1 MIQSQVL
8 PIQIRRLVH
17 EDLQAYRTIRLQ
29 SLLEEPI
36 AFGSSH
42 EQESANP
49 LQYFADHLAPD
60 SDRILLGAF
69 QADSLIG
76 IVGLSRETS
85 IKEQHRAF
93 LRAMYVSAAHRGK
106 GIGQLL
112 ISEAIALANA
122 MTGLRQ
128 ITLSVT
134 ASNTAALSLYRSN
147 GFLEYGRLP
156 ESLCVQGRYYD
167 EILMI
172 KARPFMTLH
181 SSKRN

>member
-1 MIQSQVL
+1 MIQSSVYWQAL

-17 EDLQAYRTIRLQ
+17 ADLQAYRTIRLH
-29 SLLEEPI
+29 SLLEEPT
-36 AFGSSH
+36 AFGTSY
-42 EQESANP
+42 EQESAKP
-49 LQYFADHLAPD
+49 LQYFADHLVPD

-69 QADSLIG
+69 QKDTLIG
-76 IVGLSRETS
+76 IVGLTRETG

-93 LRAMYVSAAHRGK
+93 IRSMFVSAAHRGK

-112 ISEAIALANA
+112 ITEAIAIANT

-128 ITLSVT
+128 ITLGVT
-134 ASNTAALSLYRSN
+134 ASNATALSLYQRN

-156 ESLCVQGRYYD
+156 ESLCIQDQYYD

-172 KARPFMTLH
+172 KRCYLARD
-181 SSKRN
+181 

>member
-8 PIQIRRLVH
+8 SMQIRLLVH

-42 EQESANP
+42 EQEAAKP

-69 QADSLIG
+69 QTDTLIG
-76 IVGLSRETS
+76 IVGLTRETG

-93 LRAMYVSAAHRGK
+93 IRSMFVNRAHRGK

-112 ISEAIALANA
+112 IGEAIAIANT
-122 MTGLRQ
+122 MPGLRQ
-128 ITLSVT
+128 ITLGVT
-134 ASNTAALSLYRSN
+134 ASNAAALSLYQRN

-156 ESLCVQGRYYD
+156 ESLCVQDQYYD

-172 KARPFMTLH
+172 KRCCPARA
-181 SSKRN
+181 

>member
-36 AFGSSH
+36 AFGSSY
-42 EQESANP
+42 EQEAAKP
-49 LQYFADHLAPD
+49 LQYFGDHLAPD

-69 QADSLIG
+69 QTDTLIG

-93 LRAMYVSAAHRGK
+93 LRSMFVSPDHRGK

-112 ISEAIALANA
+112 IAEAIALANT
-122 MTGLRQ
+122 MPGLRQ
-128 ITLSVT
+128 ITLGVT
-134 ASNTAALSLYRSN
+134 ASNAAALSLYRRN

-156 ESLCVQGRYYD
+156 GSLCVRGQYYD

-172 KARPFMTLH
+172 KARPFMTLQGG
-181 SSKRN
+181 KGN

>member
-1 MIQSQVL
+1 MIQSPVNRQAL

-17 EDLQAYRTIRLQ
+17 TDLQAYSRIRLQ
-29 SLLEEPI
+29 SLQEEPI

-42 EQESANP
+42 EQESVKP

-69 QADSLIG
+69 QTDTLIG

-93 LRAMYVSAAHRGK
+93 LRSMFVNAAHRGK

-112 ISEAIALANA
+112 ITEAIAIAN
-122 MTGLRQ
+122 TITDLRQ
-128 ITLSVT
+128 ITLGVT
-134 ASNTAALSLYRSN
+134 ASNVAALALYQRN

-156 ESLCVQGRYYD
+156 ESLCVQGQYYD

-172 KARPFMTLH
+172 RRCCLGQD
-181 SSKRN
+181 

>member
-1 MIQSQVL
+1 M
-8 PIQIRRLVH
+8 QIRRLVH

-29 SLLEEPI
+29 SLLEAPT

-42 EQESANP
+42 EQESAKP

-69 QADSLIG
+69 QSETLVG
-76 IVGLSRETS
+76 IVGLTRETGL
-85 IKEQHRAF
+85 KEQHRAF
-93 LRAMYVSAAHRGK
+93 LRAMFVSPEHRGK
-106 GIGQLL
+106 GVGQLL
-112 ISEAIALANA
+112 IAEAIALANA
-122 MTGLRQ
+122 MPGLRQ

-134 ASNTAALSLYRSN
+134 ESNSAALSLYRRN

-156 ESLCVQGRYYD
+156 ESLYVRGRYYD

-172 KARPFMTLH
+172 KSRPFMTLH
-181 SSKRN
+181 DSKKD